1 MNRKQFFIL
10 VVLVI
15 AVGGAGYLVR
25 QNHAS
30 SWRSGGQSIGQK
42 LLPDLPVNDLAQIT
56 LKSAAGELNLAKT
69 DNLWRVK
76 ERGNYPANFGAIS
89 DLLVKL
95 SELKVAQTEEVGPS
109 QLARFELVPPGTAGA
124 TGTGTLAEFKD
135 ATGKV
140 RASLLLGKKHLNKG
154 GAGGGLGAMGD
165 AGWPD
170 GRYVKANDSATVALV
185 SDPLESIQ
193 TGAAEWLNKD
203 FFHIDNPRSI
213 SVKFAEPTNSW
224 KLTRASA
231 TNDWQLADVQPGES
245 LDNSKYTSVTSPFS
259 SASFSDVAVSAP
271 AITNGTLVTVETFD
285 GFTYVVTLGD
295 ENGGNRSLQLAVS
308 ADLPKERVVG
318 KDEKPEDKAKLDQA
332 FKAQQTKL
340 AEQLA
345 AAQAFSKWT
354 FTVPGYV
361 CDPVL
366 KHRAD
371 LLVDTKKPAATEK
384 TDKPE

>member
-1 MNRKQFFIL
+1 M
-10 VVLVI
+10 
-15 AVGGAGYLVR
+15 
-25 QNHAS
+25 
-30 SWRSGGQSIGQK
+30 
-42 LLPDLPVNDLAQIT
+42 
-56 LKSAAGELNLAKT
+56 
-69 DNLWRVK
+69 
-76 ERGNYPANFGAIS
+76 
-89 DLLVKL
+89 
-95 SELKVAQTEEVGPS
+95 
-109 QLARFELVPPGTAGA
+109 
-124 TGTGTLAEFKD
+124 
-135 ATGKV
+135 
-140 RASLLLGKKHLNKG
+140 
-154 GAGGGLGAMGD
+154 
-165 AGWPD
+165 
-170 GRYVKANDSATVALV
+170 
-185 SDPLESIQ
+185 
-193 TGAAEWLNKD
+193 
-203 FFHIDNPRSI
+203 
-213 SVKFAEPTNSW
+213 
-224 KLTRASA
+224 
-231 TNDWQLADVQPGES
+231 
-245 LDNSKYTSVTSPFS
+245 
-259 SASFSDVAVSAP
+259 
-271 AITNGTLVTVETFD
+271 ETFD